1 MYNKNMDYDYGKR
14 LKLARIAAGYT
25 QNDVAEKL
33 GVYQSN
39 VSNWEKNVYRPD
51 YDNLRKLSR
60 LYNESIDFL
69 LFNE

>member
-1 MYNKNMDYDYGKR
+1 M
-14 LKLARIAAGYT
+14 KLARIAAGYT
-25 QNDVAEKL
+25 QSEVAEKL

-51 YDNLRKLSR
+51 YDNLRNLSR